1 MEPLSA
7 VYAQTIFGSLQEA
20 VHSEERKG
28 VTTTPTDRE
37 RNLQTRMRMSQ
48 VSRSTRGLIEYHCAK
63 RQNHTHLPQL
73 WGGKQTKYNT
83 LRKLNA
89 LLQYGI
95 TPEGTGD
102 MLGGLRKAPPQK

>member
-7 VYAQTIFGSLQEA
+7 VYAQTIFSSLQEA

-28 VTTTPTDRE
+28 VATTPTDRE

-63 RQNHTHLPQL
+63 RHNHAHLPQL

-95 TPEGTGD
+95 TLEGTGS
-102 MLGGLRKAPPQK
+102 MLGGLRKTPPQK